1 MPEES
6 SRGKESDEDTDN
18 ESGLVTDSEELGAE
32 GWPKS
37 SVKVFGSADSAIY
50 KATITGD
57 INGLRA
63 SLDDPECSLLKQVSP
78 QKNTILHIA
87 ASRGHDHLVGPIHGR
102 CPYHFNSKNST
113 GDLPLHLAASSGH
126 LSTVKCLISNIGTGF
141 ASSTCRNSMLIEKEN
156 KQVLCR
162 LNKEE
167 KSPLY
172 MAVEAGYLD
181 LVKGM
186 MKYLSVSDDL
196 DQMMTGKSILHA
208 AIKTRNKEVLELLLS
223 YRLRVMALVVENG
236 MTPLSYAASIGYF
249 DGVRYILNSEEF
261 SFCTYIRDPNG
272 LSPIHMASKK
282 GHINII
288 QQFLLRCPDSTE
300 LLDRRGQNILHI
312 AAMNGKANVISHMLK
327 VPELENLINGRD
339 KKGNTPLHMATAKVH
354 PQVVS
359 ILTWDKRVGLE
370 LVTKRGMT
378 ALDIAENYK
387 GSVPSFQQRLTW
399 QTLRYAN
406 VPRTPRSTSQSL
418 KKQSTRTQLTR
429 QRSRSPAI
437 TQSLRNQSSVENY
450 KDRVNTLLLVAIL
463 VVTVTFAA
471 GFTMPGGYNGS
482 DPNKGLAT
490 MFEKHTFHVFLISNT
505 IAMYSSMVVAVVLI
519 WAQLSDVNLIIASL
533 KLALPLLG
541 IALTMVSSTFM
552 TGVYLVVNKLTW
564 LANFILI
571 IGLVFLLIVLVL
583 FVPLFLP
590 SSLNHKMLRYIFYYP
605 FYLLILV
612 TQNNDDD
619 NSTL

>member
-1 MPEES
+1 MSEES

-141 ASSTCRNSMLIEKEN
+141 VSSTCRNSMLIEKEVKFILEQKNTEDNTPLHLALKNRHKEVSGFLFNQN

-186 MKYLSVSDDL
+186 MKYLSVIDDL

-236 MTPLSYAASIGYF
+236 MTPLSFAASI
-249 DGVRYILNSEEF
+249 
-261 SFCTYIRDPNG
+261 
-272 LSPIHMASKK
+272 
-282 GHINII
+282 
-288 QQFLLRCPDSTE
+288 DSIE
-300 LLDRRGQNILHI
+300 LLNRRGQNILHI
-312 AAMNGKANVISHMLK
+312 AAMNGKANVVSHMLK

-339 KKGNTPLHMATAKVH
+339 KKGNTPLHLATAKVH
-354 PQVVS
+354 PKVVS

-370 LVTKRGMT
+370 LANKRGMI

-387 GSVPSFQQRLTW
+387 GSVPSLQQRLTW

-418 KKQSTRTQLTR
+418 KKQS
-429 QRSRSPAI
+429 
-437 TQSLRNQSSVENY
+437 
-450 KDRVNTLLLVAIL
+450 
-463 VVTVTFAA
+463 
-471 GFTMPGGYNGS
+471 FTMPGGYNGS